1 MKQKLQLRVDCTE
14 SAMQTRKSGVA
25 GGLSHFL
32 MTSARATSIQPAR
45 ALAGYLRILLST
57 FISELELFNGIRVI
71 PVEHRVVSEHPRNDP
86 TSNDSGSSDA
96 ALVEGTSTDS
106 GVTGA
111 RLAEIRVRHELTV
124 AILTPNWTGLRA
136 LSLQVSCH
144 AIRRIRA
151 PFSRVPCR
159 AGTN

>member
-1 MKQKLQLRVDCTE
+1 
-14 SAMQTRKSGVA
+14 MQKSGVA
-25 GGLSHFL
+25 GGLFLFL

-57 FISELELFNGIRVI
+57 FISELELFNGILVI

-86 TSNDSGSSDA
+86 TSNYSGSSDA

-111 RLAEIRVRHELTV
+111 RLAETRLQLTLSDSGYSDATLDVSTSTLSSSVLSRHASHMSALCTS
-124 AILTPNWTGLRA
+124 A
-136 LSLQVSCH
+136 LS
-144 AIRRIRA
+144 RRDQLTA
-151 PFSRVPCR
+151 P
-159 AGTN
+159 